1 MLKRGLVLAMLLLAC
16 GSVSA
21 QPVPPPAQPAP
32 SALDTYLLRWEQE
45 MQKVQ
50 TLQAQLARTDKDTS
64 FNKTQKYA
72 GFAQYL
78 KEVQPDKTVL
88 NLATLEMR
96 AEAKP
101 NEIAEKFISTGT
113 HLFQFLPA
121 QMEVKQ
127 FEMPKPKPN
136 SVAQDNVMA
145 FMFGMR
151 AADAKQRYDMKLA
164 KEDQY
169 YIYID
174 ILPRFPADKADFQYA
189 RIVLNKDTFL
199 PRQLW
204 FQQSGSV
211 EVTWDIPV
219 IRTGM
224 QVKRS
229 DFEAPKVVSPWK
241 LTVVPPQDGQP
252 KIIRSGG
259 M

>member
-1 MLKRGLVLAMLLLAC
+1 
-16 GSVSA
+16 
-21 QPVPPPAQPAP
+21 
-32 SALDTYLLRWEQE
+32 

-50 TLQAQLARTDKDTS
+50 TLQAQLTRTEKDTA
-64 FNKTQKYA
+64 FNKTQKFV
-72 GFAQYL
+72 GFAQYM
-78 KEVQPDKTVL
+78 KETNGQATL

-96 AEAKP
+96 PESKP
-101 NEIAEKFISTGT
+101 NEIAEKFICTGT

-127 FEMPKPKPN
+127 FEMPKPREGQ
-136 SVAQDNVMA
+136 VAQDNVMA

-151 AADAKQRYDMKLA
+151 AVDARKRYEMKLA

-174 ILPRFPADKADFQYA
+174 IMPRFPADKADFQQA

-204 FQQSGSV
+204 FQQSGST
-211 EVTWDIPV
+211 EVTWDIPA
-219 IRTGM
+219 IRAGV

-229 DFEAPKVVSPWK
+229 DFDAPKIEKPWK
-241 LTVVPPQDGQP
+241 LTVVPLQDAPP

>member
-1 MLKRGLVLAMLLLAC
+1 VT
-16 GSVSA
+16 
-21 QPVPPPAQPAP
+21 PPAQPP
-32 SALDTYLLRWEQE
+32 MSKLDDYLLRWEQE

-50 TLQAQLARTDKDTS
+50 TLQAQLARTDKDTT
-64 FNKTQKYA
+64 FNKTQKYL

-78 KEVQPDKTVL
+78 KEVQRDQSVL

-96 AEAKP
+96 PEANPK
-101 NEIAEKFISTGT
+101 EFSEKFISTGT
-113 HLFQFLPA
+113 HLYLFSPA

-127 FEMPKPKPN
+127 YEMPKPKPG

-204 FQQSGSV
+204 FQQSLSV

-219 IRTGM
+219 VRTGM

-229 DFEAPKVVSPWK
+229 DFEAPKVAPPWK
-241 LTVVPPQDGQP
+241 LTIVPPQDGQP
-252 KIIRSGG
+252 KVIRSGG